1 MDLQVK
7 LEAFDGPLDLLL
19 HLIEKNKVDI
29 FDIPI
34 VLITEQYLDYVSNMD
49 TKDMDVMSE
58 FLVMAATLVR
68 IKSKMLLP
76 AEEIEEE
83 EEEDPR
89 QELVERL
96 LEYKMYKYMSYEL
109 RDRQMDAEHMLYRD
123 PSIPKEVQQYKPPV
137 NLDEILGDLNLE
149 KLNAI
154 FQDVMKRS
162 ENRLD
167 PVRSKFGQ
175 VEKEEVDL
183 DQTIAYVE
191 KYISRHRKCN
201 FSDLLNKQKSKMR
214 IAITFLTILE
224 MMKTGKI
231 EVEQDEIFGEILIT
245 AKQSEE

>member
-1 MDLQVK
+1 MAQTLQNLGLK
-7 LEAFDGPLDLLL
+7 IWAP
-19 HLIEKNKVDI
+19 
-29 FDIPI
+29 
-34 VLITEQYLDYVSNMD
+34 
-49 TKDMDVMSE
+49 
-58 FLVMAATLVR
+58 
-68 IKSKMLLP
+68 
-76 AEEIEEE
+76 
-83 EEEDPR
+83 ED
-89 QELVERL
+89 
-96 LEYKMYKYMSYEL
+96 
-109 RDRQMDAEHMLYRD
+109 
-123 PSIPKEVQQYKPPV
+123 PV

-201 FSDLLNKQKSKMR
+201 FRDLLNKQKSKMR

-245 AKQSEE
+245 TKQSEE